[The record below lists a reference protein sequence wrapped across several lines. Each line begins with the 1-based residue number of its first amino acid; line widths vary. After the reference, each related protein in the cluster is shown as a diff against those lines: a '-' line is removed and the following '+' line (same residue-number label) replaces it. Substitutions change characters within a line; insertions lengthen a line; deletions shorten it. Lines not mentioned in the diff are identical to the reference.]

1 MEIGQK
7 RCKKPV
13 KLQTSLEAI
22 PMLLVMSL
30 VLIAT
35 AILML
40 IISVEVSESTEKL

>member
-1 MEIGQK
+1 
-7 RCKKPV
+7 
-13 KLQTSLEAI
+13 
-22 PMLLVMSL
+22 MLLVMSL